1 MVNGE
6 NSVSKLVQGISA
18 NQLASQFQSA
28 AQSQFSGQ
36 LDFWVSSERK
46 WSLYF
51 RLGRLIWTVSSD
63 HRVRRWYRL
72 LKQFCP
78 TIQPNSIQLREP
90 EIPFYWEY
98 LVLSVLFKRQHISRE
113 QAIALIQAAALEVL
127 FDLLHASEQ
136 ITQSGCAYDKQEQFG
151 DPLAPLNAE
160 QLLAHVQQ
168 AWTAWYSAG
177 LVHYSPNAVPVIKR
191 PEELKQC
198 VTAKTYQVLE
208 ARMTGETT
216 LRDLASVMGQELLT
230 LTRVLAPH
238 IQRDLI
244 ELRRIPDL
252 PLPNFSGSR
261 AVTAPVSTNAPL
273 IVCIDDSLQVCGLM
287 EKIVGAV
294 GYRCMSV
301 QDSVHALPLLLEHKP
316 GLIFLDL
323 VMPIASGYEICSQ
336 IRRISAFKNIP
347 VVILTGNDGIV
358 DRVRARMVGASD
370 FLAKPVNA
378 EKVLAIARQY
388 LPLPAPAP
396 AAFNRRVPV
405 SQPVPVED
413 PYEMGEATA
422 FLLKET
428 IKNVSGS
435 L

>member
-1 MVNGE
+1 MNGE
-6 NSVSKLVQGISA
+6 NSVSKTVQGISA
-18 NQLASQFQSA
+18 SQLVSQFQIA
-28 AQSQFSGQ
+28 AQSHFSGQ
-36 LDFWVSSERK
+36 LNFEASSERR

-51 RLGRLIWTVSSD
+51 RLGRLIWTASSE
-63 HRVRRWYRL
+63 HQVRRWYRL

-78 TIQPNSIQLREP
+78 TVQPNIIQLREK
-90 EIPFYWEY
+90 ELPFYWEY
-98 LVLSVLFKRQHISRE
+98 LVLSVLLKRQHISRE
-113 QAIALIQAAALEVL
+113 QVIALIQAVALEVL
-127 FDLLHASEQ
+127 FDLLYASEQ
-136 ITQSGCAYDKQEQFG
+136 ITQSGYAYNKQEQFG
-151 DPLAPLNAE
+151 DPLSPLNAE

-168 AWTAWYSAG
+168 AWTAWHSAG
-177 LVHYSPNAVPVIKR
+177 LVHYSPNAVLVIKR
-191 PEELKQC
+191 PQELKQC
-198 VTAKTYQVLE
+198 ITAKAYQALE
-208 ARMTGETT
+208 ARMTGDAT
-216 LRDLASVMGQELLT
+216 LRDLASLMGQDLLT

-244 ELRRIPDL
+244 ELRRVPDF
-252 PLPNFSGSR
+252 PRPGSSGSLTV
-261 AVTAPVSTNAPL
+261 AAPASPNAPL
-273 IVCIDDSLQVCGLM
+273 IVCIDDSLQVCQLM
-287 EKIVGAV
+287 EQIVNAV
-294 GYRCMSV
+294 GYRCVSV

-388 LPLPAPAP
+388 LPIPVPSPAVPSS
-396 AAFNRRVPV
+396 RSLPV
-405 SQPVPVED
+405 SQPIPVED

-428 IKNVSGS
+428 IRNVSES

>member
-6 NSVSKLVQGISA
+6 NSVLRSVKGISV
-18 NQLASQFQSA
+18 NQLVSQFQSA
-28 AQSQFSGQ
+28 AQAQFSGQ
-36 LDFWVSSERK
+36 LDFWVTSDRR

-51 RLGRLIWTVSSD
+51 RLGRLIWTASSE

-72 LKQFCP
+72 LKQYCP
-78 TIQPNSIQLREP
+78 TIQPNSIQLREK
-90 EIPFYWEY
+90 EIPFHWEY

-113 QAIALIQAAALEVL
+113 QVLALIQATALEVL
-127 FDLLHASEQ
+127 FDLLHVSEQ
-136 ITQSGCAYDKQEQFG
+136 ITQSGYAYDKQEQFG

-168 AWTAWYSAG
+168 AWNAWCSAG
-177 LVHYSPNAVPVIKR
+177 LVHYAPNAVPVIKR

-208 ARMTGETT
+208 GRMTGETT
-216 LRDLASVMGQELLT
+216 LRDLASVMGQDLLT
-230 LTRVLAPH
+230 LTRVLSPH

-252 PLPNFSGSR
+252 PPPNFSGSSTVA
-261 AVTAPVSTNAPL
+261 AVPNANAPL
-273 IVCIDDSLQVCGLM
+273 IVCIDDSLPVCDLM
-287 EKIVGAV
+287 EQIVSAV
-294 GYRCMSV
+294 GYRCLSV

-323 VMPIASGYEICSQ
+323 VMPIASGYEICAQ

-388 LPLPAPAP
+388 LPLPAPA
-396 AAFNRRVPV
+396 AVNRQVPV

-435 L
+435 S